1 MLPAKEMSAARG
13 AKIKAPTEAC
23 EIVVD
28 LKGDAQ
34 ITLRNAKGE
43 KVVMT
48 YDDAEETFDMDRRR
62 SGNVSFSDTFPVTT
76 SSPTYGK
83 VRQMRIFIDCCS
95 IEAFDSE
102 GKMVMTNLV
111 FPTVPYDQ
119 IIVKGKAKVKIY
131 RIKTEK

>member
-1 MLPAKEMSAARG
+1 MTAARG
-13 AKIKAPTEAC
+13 AKVGAPTEAC

-28 LKGDAQ
+28 IKGDAQ

-43 KVVMT
+43 RVVMT

-62 SGNVSFSDTFPVTT
+62 SGNISFSDAFPVVT

-83 VRQMRIFIDCCS
+83 IRQLRIFVDRSS

-111 FPTVPYDQ
+111 FPTEPYDRLV
-119 IIVKGKAKVKIY
+119 VKGKAKAKIY
-131 RIKTEK
+131 KITTK

>member
-1 MLPAKEMSAARG
+1 MTAARG
-13 AKIKAPTEAC
+13 AKVGAPTEAC

-28 LKGDAQ
+28 IKGDAQ

-43 KVVMT
+43 RVVMT

-62 SGNVSFSDTFPVTT
+62 SGNISFSDAFPVVT

-83 VRQMRIFIDCCS
+83 IRQLRIFVDRSS

-111 FPTVPYDQ
+111 FPTEPYDK
-119 IIVKGKAKVKIY
+119 IVVKGKAKAKIY
-131 RIKTEK
+131 KITTK